1 MSSYHVKY
9 KFDKDKKNR
18 KVETTRYTCIG
29 ALIMYFLTFTLF
41 ICQHIQTLP
50 LGHTG
55 NMDNNRT

>member
-9 KFDKDKKNR
+9 EFDKDKKIE
-18 KVETTRYTCIG
+18 KLKQQDTCIG